1 MGDVKTSVSNFFR
14 PSNDSK
20 KLLVLAEEGLS
31 DDANLSTTSWIRLV
45 RELELFAALGPFK
58 VLRVITLMRGG
69 TWPFLPRRWNGSYAS
84 V

>member
-1 MGDVKTSVSNFFR
+1 VGDVKTSVSNFFR

-45 RELELFAALGPFK
+45 RELELFAALGP
-58 VLRVITLMRGG
+58 V
-69 TWPFLPRRWNGSYAS
+69 
-84 V
+84 